1 MFRQSFLALAAA
13 LILPFAMMAATP
25 IGQVKLIGGSASEV
39 STLKSKAQRQGWTV
53 IESNLN
59 AGNRGDVIYLC
70 YKESDGSDYITD
82 LYLSSGS
89 NPVPASITVGSRKYT
104 LCPYEGGSHF
114 IGIKGDLNSS
124 AGGDDIHLYYTKDS
138 FGDGRAVTD
147 IWFNASS
154 SGAVKKDTGSVAYDL
169 NKGAGGDDIFM
180 HFTTTKVSSSSS
192 DPEPEQDIEITV
204 SGNGKAISEVKLIG
218 GSASEVS
225 TLKSK
230 AQRQGWTVIESN
242 LNAGTQGDVIYLCY
256 KTATDGDF
264 ITDFYLS
271 SRHNP
276 VGGSTIVNGRNYTL
290 CSKEGGIHFEHIDG
304 DLNSN
309 AGGED
314 IHLYY
319 TKDSF
324 GDGRAVTE
332 IWFNDS
338 PGGAVG
344 KNDTNEAYDL
354 NKGAGGDYIYM
365 HFSTGTAS
373 SASTAKP
380 GKGKAI
386 SEVKLIGDSSGE
398 ISSLKSAAERQGW
411 TVIESNLNAG
421 TRGDVIYLCYKTTS
435 GSDYITGLYLS
446 SSYNP
451 VSASITVDGRT
462 YELCPNEGGSHFT
475 SIKGDLN
482 SYAGG
487 DDIHLYYTK
496 DSFGDGRAVTE
507 IWFNGSSR
515 DAVGKNGTAEAY
527 DLNKGAGGD
536 DIFMHF
542 RTK

>member
-1 MFRQSFLALAAA
+1 MNRPTTLILSLFVFPFAVLAAGKTEY
-13 LILPFAMMAATP
+13 ISE
-25 IGQVKLIGGSASEV
+25 VKLIGGTSSEV
-39 STLKSKAQRQGWTV
+39 SSLKSTAQRQGWTV

-70 YKESDGSDYITD
+70 YKTTSGSDCITD
-82 LYLSSGS
+82 LYVSSGS

-138 FGDGRAVTD
+138 FGDNRAVTR
-147 IWFNASS
+147 IWFNATA
-154 SGAVKKDTGSVAYDL
+154 SGAVGKDSSGTAYDL
-169 NKGAGGDDIFM
+169 NKGAGGDDIFL
-180 HFTTTKVSSSSS
+180 HFSTGTASSASTAK
-192 DPEPEQDIEITV
+192 PGMGE
-204 SGNGKAISEVKLIG
+204 AISAVKLIG
-218 GSASEVS
+218 GSSSEVS
-225 TLKSK
+225 SLKSA